1 MLVYNSKLFI
11 LAGLRHL
18 DSLIQIV
25 IQFGVDAMEVRF
37 TRGKSAILERSL
49 TRPKTEVSVSAFAL
63 LFSEMVQYCQSRV
76 YSVSELQA
84 RLADMGQGGWSQ
96 PSGCSCDEGEREN
109 GKRETKVL
117 NILLFI
123 KVLLFICFAECR
135 SFLVTGTLHIKM
147 KIFCIKDEFVSLDLE
162 KFSITC
168 SPMDPLQ

>member
-1 MLVYNSKLFI
+1 MLVYNRFLIFQGPRTFI
-11 LAGLRHL
+11 QTKIPV
-18 DSLIQIV
+18 S
-25 IQFGVDAMEVRF
+25 FGFSVHRMEVRF

-84 RLADMGQGGWSQ
+84 RLADMGQGVGASLL
-96 PSGCSCDEGEREN
+96 DVLVMREKN

-123 KVLLFICFAECR
+123 KVFPLLFLIYSC
-135 SFLVTGTLHIKM
+135 
-147 KIFCIKDEFVSLDLE
+147 
-162 KFSITC
+162 
-168 SPMDPLQ
+168 